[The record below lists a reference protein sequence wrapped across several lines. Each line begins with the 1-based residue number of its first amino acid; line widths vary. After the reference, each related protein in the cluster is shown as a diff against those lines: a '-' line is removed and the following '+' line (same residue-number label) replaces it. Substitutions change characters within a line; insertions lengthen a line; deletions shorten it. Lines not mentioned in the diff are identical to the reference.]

1 MTNKK
6 FYRCV
11 IQFEILSEEPFD
23 DSISLETIAEEV
35 DTGSWSGMFLDDIA
49 NEEVDGATMA
59 KLLTAQGSDP
69 GFFQLDEDGN
79 STDEDDDSD
88 DTEE

>member
-35 DTGSWSGMFLDDIA
+35 DTGSWSGMF
-49 NEEVDGATMA
+49 
-59 KLLTAQGSDP
+59 
-69 GFFQLDEDGN
+69 
-79 STDEDDDSD
+79 
-88 DTEE
+88 